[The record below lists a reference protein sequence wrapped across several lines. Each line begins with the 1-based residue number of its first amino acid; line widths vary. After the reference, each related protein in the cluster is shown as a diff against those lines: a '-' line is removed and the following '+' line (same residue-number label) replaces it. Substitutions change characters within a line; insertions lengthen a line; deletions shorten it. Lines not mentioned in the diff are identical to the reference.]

1 MYYGGFTSFKHKFIA
16 ASDIMLHRDLTVV
29 VAQLLKI
36 GRIVIFQAPFRKT
49 ILIRDQIA

>member
-36 GRIVIFQAPFRKT
+36 GRIFQAPFRKT
-49 ILIRDQIA
+49 ILIRDQIT